1 MSFLQRLWGGSVA
14 MFSLAAPAILFLCSP
29 SAVFAEQAVSTGA
42 VGAAGSG
49 DSDAAQHLDS
59 IGSHH
64 YSEHDPHR
72 HHKVSAGLQ
81 RSQASYTVPEV
92 TLINQDGKPQS
103 LPALLDTSR
112 PVMLNFIFTSCTAI
126 CPAMSAT
133 FSNVQTQLG
142 SDSDKVLM
150 ISVSIDPEYDTPE
163 ALSAYARR
171 FDAGQ
176 QWQFLTGSLDDSIAV
191 QRAFEADRGDKMNH
205 APLTLLRA
213 TPESQWVRYE
223 GFATAADLVKECR
236 SML

>member
-1 MSFLQRLWGGSVA
+1 MIMSFLQRLWGGSVA

-29 SAVFAEQAVSTGA
+29 STVFAEQAVSTGA

-49 DSDAAQHLDS
+49 YSDAAQHLDS

-64 YSEHDPHR
+64 HDEHDPHR
-72 HHKVSAGLQ
+72 HHQVPAGLQ

-103 LPALLDTSR
+103 LPALLDTNR

-213 TPESQWVRYE
+213 APESQWVR
-223 GFATAADLVKECR
+223 
-236 SML
+236 